1 MARSQGDDLLKSI
14 YPIFQYQPVR
24 FPSHQAS
31 IVTRGTSTF
40 GPRPGP
46 ITIDVNESHLP
57 YFFEIPSTSCSA
69 SLDGISLAE
78 MELCAIDSAEGQNI
92 PLLHLCSLSLHAGL
106 TTFSSNRSIS
116 NEAREV
122 QGSVD

>member
-1 MARSQGDDLLKSI
+1 M
-14 YPIFQYQPVR
+14 R

-31 IVTRGTSTF
+31 LATRGTSTF

-57 YFFEIPSTSCSA
+57 YLFEISSTSCSTR
-69 SLDGISLAE
+69 LNDIPLAD
-78 MELCAIDSAEGQNI
+78 MELGAFDSAEGQNI
-92 PLLHLCSLSLHAGL
+92 PLLHLCFLPLHAEF
-106 TTFSSNRSIS
+106 TTSSSNRSIS